1 MRIRLSPVIFLALLT
16 GCGGDDHADLR
27 QFMESTGKDST
38 EKLEPLPS
46 LKPADTF
53 SYDPG
58 ASPDPFKPRNLRPA
72 RPGGGGLQPDFAR
85 PKEPLEAYP
94 MEGLRMVGTLM
105 KGKERQAIIRTPE
118 NTLYRVRKGD
128 RIGQNFGV
136 ITGISDTETTVKE
149 TIQDSAGDW
158 TDSNTSLTLQE

>member
-1 MRIRLSPVIFLALLT
+1 MKTRLTALFLAGLLA

-27 QFMESTGKDST
+27 QFMQETGKDT
-38 EKLEPLPS
+38 AEKLEPLPS
-46 LKPADTF
+46 LKPTDTF
-53 SYDPG
+53 AYDPG
-58 ASPDPFKPRNLRPA
+58 EMPDPFKPRNLRPA
-72 RPGGGGLQPDFAR
+72 RPGGGGMQPDFSR
-85 PKEPLEAYP
+85 PKEPLETYP

-118 NTLYRVRKGD
+118 NTLYRVRQGD

-136 ITGISDTETTVKE
+136 ITGITDTETTIKE